1 MSSLTTA
8 PSKAHHVTASPAT
21 FADFEK
27 LADQYGL
34 TNKGLLAAMVQYFK
48 ATKADPRDPK
58 ADNPTD
64 AIKALDRRL
73 ISFIKQQE
81 KEQLRPI
88 KDELILISKKLYEL
102 DDPTNGVGR
111 VDHLRKMNERL
122 RLIGEKLGLTT

>member
-1 MSSLTTA
+1 METTINEQTTLSVDRTTA
-8 PSKAHHVTASPAT
+8 EELGRMANS
-21 FADFEK
+21 
-27 LADQYGL
+27 YGL
-34 TNKGLLAAMVQYFK
+34 SKKALVVAMLQYFK

-88 KDELILISKKLYEL
+88 KDELILISQKLYEL
-102 DDPTNGVGR
+102 DDPAKGVGR
-111 VDHLRKMNERL
+111 VEHLRKMNERL
-122 RLIGEKLGLTT
+122 RLIGEKLGLTV

>member
-1 MSSLTTA
+1 MSQLTET
-8 PSKAHHVTASPAT
+8 PEKAHHITASPAT

-27 LADQYGL
+27 LAQQYGL
-34 TNKGLLAAMVQYFK
+34 SNKGLLAAMVQYFK

-88 KDELILISKKLYEL
+88 KDELILISRKLYEL
-102 DDPTNGVGR
+102 DDPASGVGKIE
-111 VDHLRKMNERL
+111 HLRKINERL
-122 RLIGEKLGLTT
+122 RQVAEKVGVTG

>member
-1 MSSLTTA
+1 MNPLTTEKD
-8 PSKAHHVTASPAT
+8 KARHVTASPAT

-88 KDELILISKKLYEL
+88 KDELILISRKLYEL
-102 DDPTNGVGR
+102 DDPVNGVGK
-111 VDHLRKMNERL
+111 VEHLRKMNERL
-122 RLIGEKLGLTT
+122 KQIAEKVGVTV

>member
-1 MSSLTTA
+1 MNQLTTD
-8 PSKAHHVTASPAT
+8 PQKPRHVTASPAT

-27 LADQYGL
+27 LAQQHGL
-34 TNKGLLAAMVQYFK
+34 TNKALLAAMVQYFK

-88 KDELILISKKLYEL
+88 KDELILISRKLYEL
-102 DDPTNGVGR
+102 DDAQTGVGKIE
-111 VDHLRKMNERL
+111 HLRKINERL
-122 RLIGEKLGLTT
+122 RQVAEKVGVTV